1 MRAHTCNKADDGKPD
16 YARLPSEDQM
26 LTFLHAYLKEAGD
39 GDEGVANAAELLEL
53 LEQVKLFLVLDHYY
67 WGLWAVNMQAS
78 SLDPPIPY
86 LTYSKIRLAQAQKIS

>member
-26 LTFLHAYLKEAGD
+26 LTFLHAYLREAGD
-39 GDEGVANAAELLEL
+39 GDEGVASAAQLLQE
-53 LEQVKLFLVLDHYY
+53 VKLFLVLDHYY

-78 SLDPPIPY
+78 SVDPPIPY